1 MDGAQ
6 PEFARCDVE
15 YVAVGGFVRR
25 GAAES
30 AAETPVPAVMFR
42 RSFGMQTR

>member
-6 PEFARCDVE
+6 PEFARRDVE

-25 GAAES
+25 G